1 MEGCPGNAD
10 PAGNVKGVQ
19 LSQAL
24 VKTAAGWLLGL
35 MLAVAAAI
43 LSINLVSNSVA
54 SPQQQVREYLD
65 ALQKGHGAD
74 ALGLLH
80 ASVPNANAAMLDGTA
95 LQTAASKMTDI
106 EIGNDES
113 RGGNRVVVPMDY
125 KIDGKALHSDFLLEQ
140 TGTEWLFFGKWSFV
154 PSSLPTIEVT
164 VVNANEATLNGVPV
178 NLPNGRNSFAV
189 FYPGQYEASLTG
201 KYFSAA
207 PTSTSVTAGTLPQ
220 APLNLLTKPTDAM
233 IKVVSD
239 KVKEF
244 LDTCAAQ
251 ATNQQRLQPDCP
263 FYHVTNSRV
272 VDGTIKWQITEY
284 PKVSIDPFDGQWVV
298 APLNG
303 KARVTAREIDLFSGL
318 VGDLNVVHDFS
329 FTTKLDIGAD
339 TITVTPLVSF

>member
-1 MEGCPGNAD
+1 M
-10 PAGNVKGVQ
+10 
-19 LSQAL
+19 SQSL

-43 LSINLVSNSVA
+43 VSINLVSNSIA
-54 SPQQQVREYLD
+54 SPQQQVRDYLS
-65 ALQKGHGAD
+65 ALQQGHGGE

-95 LQTAASKMTDI
+95 LQTAASKITDVTL
-106 EIGNDES
+106 GNAES
-113 RGGNRVVVPMDY
+113 RGGNRVTVPMDY
-125 KIDGKALHSDFLLEQ
+125 QIDGKALHSDFLLER

-164 VVNANEATLNGVPV
+164 AVNANEASLNGVPV

-201 KYFSAA
+201 KYFSAPA
-207 PTSTSVTAGTLPQ
+207 TNTSVTTGALPQ
-220 APLNLLTKPTDAM
+220 SPLNLLTKPTDAM

-244 LDTCAAQ
+244 LDTCAAD
-251 ATNQQRLQPDCP
+251 ATKQQKLQPDCP

-284 PKVSIDPFDGQWVV
+284 PKVSIDPFNGQWVV

-303 KARVTAREIDLFSGL
+303 KAKVTAREIDLFSGQ
-318 VGDLNVVHDFS
+318 VGDLSAVHDFS
-329 FTTKLDIGAD
+329 FTTRLDIGAD
-339 TITVTPLVSF
+339 TITVTPMMSF

>member
-1 MEGCPGNAD
+1 
-10 PAGNVKGVQ
+10 VQ

-43 LSINLVSNSVA
+43 VSINLVSNSIA
-54 SPQQQVREYLD
+54 SPQQQVRDYLS
-65 ALQKGHGAD
+65 ALQQGHGGE

-95 LQTAASKMTDI
+95 LQTAASKITDVKL
-106 EIGNDES
+106 GNAES
-113 RGGNRVVVPMDY
+113 RGGNRVTVPMDY
-125 KIDGKALHSDFLLEQ
+125 QIDGKALHSDFLLER

-164 VVNANEATLNGVPV
+164 AVNANEASLNGVPV

-189 FYPGQYEASLTG
+189 FYPGEYEASLTG
-201 KYFSAA
+201 KYFSAPA
-207 PTSTSVTAGTLPQ
+207 TNTSVTTGALPQ
-220 APLNLLTKPTDAM
+220 SPLNLLTKPTDAM

-244 LDTCAAQ
+244 LDTCAAD
-251 ATNQQRLQPDCP
+251 ATKQQKLQPDCP

-284 PKVSIDPFDGQWVV
+284 PKVSIDPFNGQWVV

-303 KARVTAREIDLFSGL
+303 KAKVTAREIDLFSGQ
-318 VGDLNVVHDFS
+318 VGDLSAVHDFS
-329 FTTKLDIGAD
+329 FTTRLDIGTD
-339 TITVTPLVSF
+339 TITVTPMVSF